1 MRSSERSPHPVP
13 PVGNP
18 GPRDRQEDEHVA
30 CVIPALEAVPG
41 ESLDW
46 DGLIA
51 SGNTPCLALGAE
63 RRTKKRD

>member
-1 MRSSERSPHPVP
+1 MRSNESTPHPVP
-13 PVGNP
+13 PAGTQATHAP
-18 GPRDRQEDEHVA
+18 QEDEHVA
-30 CVIPALEAVPG
+30 CVIPALEAIPAQC
-41 ESLDW
+41 LDW

>member
-1 MRSSERSPHPVP
+1 MRSSESPPHPVP
-13 PVGNP
+13 PAGVP
-18 GPRDRQEDEHVA
+18 DTRAPQEDEHVV
-30 CVIPALEAVPG
+30 CVIPALEAIPAQA
-41 ESLDW
+41 LDW